1 MPEDTSRSASQP
13 AVSASTSASAAHR
26 TSSSATGTST
36 AASTAP
42 FGHAIRR
49 SLTVD
54 ETRCRPSQDNSFP
67 LKNVAFDAPPRRTSS
82 FTDYSMGDARD
93 ILNPISRSDDDDFSP
108 PESSTLAPISLAVAL
123 LPALAGALFKN
134 GGALVTDLMLL
145 GLAGVFLHWSVT
157 QPW

>member
-1 MPEDTSRSASQP
+1 M
-13 AVSASTSASAAHR
+13 
-26 TSSSATGTST
+26 SATGAST

-42 FGHAIRR
+42 SGHAIRR

-54 ETRCRPSQDNSFP
+54 ETRSRSSQNHSFAP
-67 LKNVAFDAPPRRTSS
+67 GNVGFGPPPRRTSN
-82 FTDYSMGDARD
+82 FTDYSMSEARD
-93 ILNPISRSDDDDFSP
+93 ILNPISRGDDDDLSP